1 MTAWHYFTVELYFF
15 VGLYLL
21 NYLNS
26 RAEYGRKNASE
37 TIK

>member
-1 MTAWHYFTVELYFF
+1 MTRMGHYFTVELYFF

-26 RAEYGRKNASE
+26 RANTAGKTPARQ
-37 TIK
+37 